1 MNVLKRWHRPEL
13 TAAPTFGRLFSL
25 RDELDRLFDTS
36 FGDWNRGSQQLSQW
50 NPAVDLFED
59 KENLTVKVE
68 LPGLKV
74 EDINISLNEGT
85 LSISGERKS
94 EEKFAN
100 AETYRAE
107 RFVGHFQRSVVLP
120 TPVKAD
126 QVKAQYTDGVL
137 TVTLPKTEAAK
148 PKQIQVNVA

>member
-1 MNVLKRWHRPEL
+1 MNVLKRWQRPEL
-13 TAAPTFGRLFSL
+13 TATPTFGRLFSL

-36 FGDWNRGSQQLSQW
+36 FSDWNRGSQLSQW

-59 KENLTVKVE
+59 KDNFTVKVE
-68 LPGLKV
+68 LPGLKG

-85 LSISGERKS
+85 LSVSGERKI
-94 EEKFAN
+94 EQKFEN

-126 QVKAQYTDGVL
+126 QVKAQYADGVL